1 MLPFAA
7 EPCQDQRTVQL
18 TRERAGQRFESAI
31 RLFAF
36 TPYANGPRSRTRILR
51 PVDGN
56 VGKPGFQRTVGQLLL
71 EGRKSLSR
79 NTLLEGSAPTS
90 RYFSRG
96 KRLRM
101 IRDRI
106 DPLFHRQGFGYNLRA
121 MEELLIITVGYLRL
135 TVEAIGAAVVGL
147 GAIATAFRYVLTLLG
162 LKKYSNADLRLF
174 LGRYLVLGLEFQ
186 LGADILSTAV
196 APTWE
201 EVQLLAAIVVIRTVL
216 NYFLQKELERER
228 GQATPEPEREALHG

>member
-1 MLPFAA
+1 M
-7 EPCQDQRTVQL
+7 T
-18 TRERAGQRFESAI
+18 
-31 RLFAF
+31 
-36 TPYANGPRSRTRILR
+36 LR
-51 PVDGN
+51 
-56 VGKPGFQRTVGQLLL
+56 
-71 EGRKSLSR
+71 
-79 NTLLEGSAPTS
+79 
-90 RYFSRG
+90 YYSRG
-96 KRLRM
+96 KRLR
-101 IRDRI
+101 RI
-106 DPLFHRQGFGYNLRA
+106 LHGIGRLFHRQGFGYKLKA

-147 GAIATAFRYVLTLLG
+147 GSIATAFRYVLTLFG
-162 LKKYSNADLRLF
+162 LKKYSNADLRLY

-228 GQATPEPEREALHG
+228 GQIAPELERETLRD